1 MAISL
6 QKGQRVDLTKDRPS
20 LKNVLIGLGWDINHY
35 DGETDF
41 DLDASAFMTKA
52 NGKVG
57 NENDFIFYGN
67 LNHVLGSVQHMG
79 DNRTGEGDGDDEVI
93 KVQLDKIPSDYDTIS
108 FTVTIYEAEKRLQ
121 NFGMVENAYVRL
133 IDEDTGE
140 ELVRFDL
147 TEDFSTETALVVAE
161 IYKRDGQW
169 KFAAIG
175 SGYDGGLKALC
186 KEYGIDAE

>member
-1 MAISL
+1 MAVSL

-67 LNHVLGSVQHMG
+67 LNHVSGSVQHMG

>member
-67 LNHVLGSVQHMG
+67 LNHVSGSVQHMG

-108 FTVTIYEAEKRLQ
+108 FTVTIYE
-121 NFGMVENAYVRL
+121 RL

>member
-41 DLDASAFMTKA
+41 DLDALAFMTKA

-67 LNHVLGSVQHMG
+67 LNHVSGSVQHMG

>member
-67 LNHVLGSVQHMG
+67 LNHVSGSVQHMG

-108 FTVTIYEAEKRLQ
+108 FTVTVYEAEKRLQ

>member
-67 LNHVLGSVQHMG
+67 LNHVSGSVQHMG

-140 ELVRFDL
+140 ELVRFDF

>member
-67 LNHVLGSVQHMG
+67 LNHVSGSVQHMG

-175 SGYDGGLKALC
+175 SGYDGGLKAL
-186 KEYGIDAE
+186 

>member
-67 LNHVLGSVQHMG
+67 LNHVSGSVQHVM
-79 DNRTGEGDGDDEVI
+79 TLAKAMEMMVI

>member
-67 LNHVLGSVQHMG
+67 LNHVSGSVQHMG

-93 KVQLDKIPSDYDTIS
+93 KVQLDKMPSDYDTIS

>member
-1 MAISL
+1 MSISL
-6 QKGQRVDLTKDRPS
+6 VKGQKIDLTKGNSGLR
-20 LKNVLIGLGWDINHY
+20 KVAFGLGWDTNRY
-35 DGETDF
+35 DGNSDF
-41 DLDASAFMTKA
+41 DLDVSAFLTDDT
-52 NGKVG
+52 GKVTS
-57 NENDFIFYGN
+57 EKDFVFYGQP
-67 LNHVLGSVQHMG
+67 QHPSGALIYSG

>member
-67 LNHVLGSVQHMG
+67 LNHVSGSVQHMG

-175 SGYDGGLKALC
+175 SGYAGGLKALC

>member
-67 LNHVLGSVQHMG
+67 LNHVSGSVQHMG

>member
-67 LNHVLGSVQHMG
+67 LNHVSGSVQHMS

-121 NFGMVENAYVRL
+121 NSGMVENAYVRL

>member
-6 QKGQRVDLTKDRPS
+6 QKGQRVDLTEDRPS

-67 LNHVLGSVQHMG
+67 LNHVSGSVQHMG

>member
-35 DGETDF
+35 DGEADF

-67 LNHVLGSVQHMG
+67 LNHVSGSVQHMG

-93 KVQLDKIPSDYDTIS
+93 KVQLDKIPSDYDKIS

-169 KFAAIG
+169 KFAAVG
-175 SGYDGGLKALC
+175 SGYDNGLKALC

>member
-52 NGKVG
+52 NGKIG

-67 LNHVLGSVQHMG
+67 LNHVSGSVQHMG

>member
-67 LNHVLGSVQHMG
+67 LNHVSGSIQHMG

>member
-67 LNHVLGSVQHMG
+67 LNHVSGSVQHMG

-161 IYKRDGQW
+161 IYKCDGQW

>member
-67 LNHVLGSVQHMG
+67 LNHVSGSVQHMG

-93 KVQLDKIPSDYDTIS
+93 KVQLDKIPSDYNTIS

>member
-67 LNHVLGSVQHMG
+67 LNHVSGSVQHMG
-79 DNRTGEGDGDDEVI
+79 DNRTGEGDGDDEVN
-93 KVQLDKIPSDYDTIS
+93 KVQLDKIPSDYDTSS
-108 FTVTIYEAEKRLQ
+108 FTGTIYEAEKRLQ

>member
-67 LNHVLGSVQHMG
+67 LNHVSGSVQHMG

-147 TEDFSTETALVVAE
+147 TEDFSTETALVVVE

>member
-67 LNHVLGSVQHMG
+67 LNHVSGSVQHMG

-133 IDEDTGE
+133 IDEDTCE

>member
-67 LNHVLGSVQHMG
+67 LNHVSGSVQHMG

-121 NFGMVENAYVRL
+121 NFGMGENAYVRL
-133 IDEDTGE
+133 KDEDTGE

>member
-67 LNHVLGSVQHMG
+67 LNHVSGSVQHMG

-147 TEDFSTETALVVAE
+147 TEDFSTETALVVAV

>member
-67 LNHVLGSVQHMG
+67 LNHVSGSVQHMG
-79 DNRTGEGDGDDEVI
+79 DNRTGEGDGDEEVI

>member
-67 LNHVLGSVQHMG
+67 LNHVSGSVQHMG

-186 KEYGIDAE
+186 KDYGIDAE

>member
-67 LNHVLGSVQHMG
+67 LNHVSGSVQHMG

-133 IDEDTGE
+133 IYEDTGE

>member
-67 LNHVLGSVQHMG
+67 LNHVSGSVQHMC

>member
-67 LNHVLGSVQHMG
+67 LNHVSGSVQHMG

-175 SGYDGGLKALC
+175 SGYDGGLKPLC

>member
-67 LNHVLGSVQHMG
+67 LNHVSGSVQHMG

-147 TEDFSTETALVVAE
+147 TEDFSTETALVGAE

>member
-67 LNHVLGSVQHMG
+67 LNHVSGSVQHMG

-108 FTVTIYEAEKRLQ
+108 FTVTIYESEKRLQ

>member
-67 LNHVLGSVQHMG
+67 LNHVSGSVQHMG
-79 DNRTGEGDGDDEVI
+79 DNRTGEGDGDDEVN

>member
-67 LNHVLGSVQHMG
+67 LNHVSGSVQHMG

-175 SGYDGGLKALC
+175 SGYDGGLKVLC

>member
-6 QKGQRVDLTKDRPS
+6 QKGQRDDLTKDRPS

-67 LNHVLGSVQHMG
+67 LNHVSGSVQHMG

>member
-67 LNHVLGSVQHMG
+67 LNHVSGSVQHMG

-186 KEYGIDAE
+186 KEYGVDAE

>member
-6 QKGQRVDLTKDRPS
+6 QKGQRVDLTKGRPS

-35 DGETDF
+35 DGDADF

-67 LNHVLGSVQHMG
+67 LSHTSGSVQHMG

-93 KVQLDKIPSDYDTIS
+93 KVQLDKIPSDYDKIS

-121 NFGMVENAYVRL
+121 NFGMVGNAYVRL
-133 IDEDTGE
+133 VDEGTGE

-169 KFAAIG
+169 KFNAVG
-175 SGYDGGLKALC
+175 SGYDGGLKVLC
-186 KEYGIDAE
+186 NEYGIDAE

>member
-67 LNHVLGSVQHMG
+67 LNHVSGSVQHMG

-93 KVQLDKIPSDYDTIS
+93 RVQLDKIPSDYDTIS

>member
-67 LNHVLGSVQHMG
+67 LNHISGSVQHMG

-133 IDEDTGE
+133 IDKDTGE